1 MYYGKT
7 HNGNQVSLETHCT
20 IVRIPDSPDN
30 VYFGHVTLEIIYND
44 SNGTEQKPKWHFGA
58 KVINDFPQNLTHT
71 FWKHSQQDVSFKHH
85 DFVGKYGTFTHL
97 RNNVQLST
105 IMRAHF
111 TKCYEF
117 FTTKKQWKQV
127 WRDTDVIEG
136 ENADVLLDRL
146 KQEKQARET
155 FNFNFQLYEQQ
166 LEQFKER
173 EHSRK
178 LQELAQ
184 ARAQE
189 QRELQEKAGLV
200 AAVQLQE
207 QFYREEHER
216 QQLPQ
221 QQEQEPGAL
230 FKEWMEQSNS
240 ANSSVLQK
248 NKIEEQATADRL
260 FYLQEQTRIEEEARK
275 AKEETRKEEEEKRQ
289 ARLLSIRQHNLLT
302 KQQQEKLEQEQKDRH
317 KEEESAYLEKQ
328 FERSKVE
335 RYLQSIEQ
343 KETIISK
350 MEKSLKSLNLMSEYD
365 YNLTQKLSEIYN
377 SHIIELSSRIEGIR
391 SNESLNITDKQEFLD
406 ILEKKREYTLYL
418 LHVVSSKGRAYK
430 LYLKIQEIE
439 DFYTR
444 NIVFTEKDLK
454 TLRYKDEDKGKLQLT
469 RRFLIKYYQQ
479 YEDLDSDSQSLRDE
493 EHQHIRDQLEELST
507 NLVNHRK
514 RLTELCTE
522 EAPFI
527 IEYYRINY
535 NIFDED
541 DEFIISQI
549 RILIPF
555 LDKEMANDIVKRA
568 RQTNGGRLTTKYIIE
583 NKFPEGFYIL
593 DSINNERLLDLFP
606 ARRIM
611 VNEYKRQLRMLKLFD
626 HGSFS

>member
-1 MYYGKT
+1 M
-7 HNGNQVSLETHCT
+7 
-20 IVRIPDSPDN
+20 
-30 VYFGHVTLEIIYND
+30 YFGHVTLEITYND
-44 SNGTEQKPKWHFGA
+44 VNGKEVKLKWHYGA
-58 KVINDFPQNLTHT
+58 KVINDFPDNLIHK
-71 FWKHSQQDVSFKHH
+71 FWKRKEQDNSFSHN
-85 DFVGKYGTFTHL
+85 DFVSRHGKFTHL
-97 RNNVQLST
+97 PDNLRLST
-105 IMRAHF
+105 IMKKHF
-111 TKCYEF
+111 INCYEF
-117 FTTKKQWKQV
+117 FRTKNQWKQV
-127 WRDTDVIEG
+127 WDDTDVIEN
-136 ENADVLLDRL
+136 EDADDLLNRL
-146 KQEKQARET
+146 KQEKKARET
-155 FNFNFQLYEQQ
+155 FNFQLYEQH

-178 LQELAQ
+178 LQELEE
-184 ARAQE
+184 ARAQIE
-189 QRELQEKAGLV
+189 RELQEKAGLV

-230 FKEWMEQSNS
+230 FKEWMEKSIS

-248 NKIEEQATADRL
+248 LINEEQATADRL
-260 FYLQEQTRIEEEARK
+260 FSLQEQTRIEEQARK
-275 AKEETRKEEEEKRQ
+275 AKEEATKAEEEERQ
-289 ARLLSIRQHNLLT
+289 ARFLSAREYKLW
-302 KQQQEKLEQEQKDRH
+302 KKRQQEKLEKEQKDRQ
-317 KEEESAYLEKQ
+317 EEEQSAYLEKQ

-343 KETIISK
+343 KERLFSNI
-350 MEKSLKSLNLMSEYD
+350 EKDLKSLNLMSKD
-365 YNLTQKLSEIYN
+365 AYNLIQQLSKIYD

-406 ILEKKREYTLYL
+406 ILEKKREYTEYL

-430 LYLKIQEIE
+430 LYLEIQEIK
-439 DFYTR
+439 DYYYNSIVYTEE
-444 NIVFTEKDLK
+444 NLK
-454 TLRYKDEDKGKLQLT
+454 TLRYKDKDKGKLQLT
-469 RRFLIKYYQQ
+469 RRFLIKYYQK
-479 YEDLDSDSQSLRDE
+479 YEDLDSDSKSLRNE
-493 EHQHIRDQLEELST
+493 ERIHIRDQLEKLSS
-507 NLVNHRK
+507 LVNHRK

-527 IEYYRINY
+527 IEYYRKHNDY
-535 NIFDED
+535 IFDEDED

-555 LDKEMANDIVKRA
+555 LDKEMANDIVERA
-568 RQTNGGRLTTKYIIE
+568 RETNGGNLTTKYIIE

-593 DSINNERLLDLFP
+593 DLINNERLLDLFP

-626 HGSFS
+626 YGSFS